1 MSINVVLLLASTS
14 AVLTPASTQAVQ
26 QLPPA
31 ECASLAPPSSLKPGE
46 YRRALQAEDLVR
58 LRDIGPANNEMTESS
73 LFAISPDGQTAALQL
88 RRAVPET
95 NSYCLGMFVVP
106 LRPGAAVHAVDLGGD
121 LIRATLD
128 GFGKSGRQSGIP
140 LPIAPQWTR
149 DGKSILFLKRE
160 HGPTQVWMASADG
173 SGSHALTKSEID
185 VEKFLL
191 LPDGTGVVYSTRPAL
206 IEARAAIEAE
216 GRTGYH
222 YDDRYSPVLGNHPI
236 PKDGLPFAV
245 MTLDLGSGSIRPAS
259 ETERAALDAPP
270 PRAALGDDRAFMAAT
285 STDAWL
291 STMGSTGLPPVTR
304 PAARAG
310 DGSLMHCLT
319 DSCANA
325 IGPVWKTV
333 HGKSVRFLRHEGWAN
348 SLTGVYDWNL
358 TTGHVR
364 RLYQTQDYLND
375 CQPLGDDLICARE
388 QSLVPRHLARL
399 DLKRSRAEII
409 FNPNPEFTNLA
420 LGKVERIHSLNAL
433 GIQSYADLVYPVGYQ
448 PGRKYPTI
456 VVQYVSRGFLRGGT
470 GDEFPIQLYAN
481 AGYAVLSVQKP
492 QPVGLD
498 GSAKSWDEVNAK
510 NLGGFADRRSVLS
523 SIETPLKELV
533 QRGIVDRDHIGISGL
548 SDGSST
554 VQFAALH
561 SDLFAAGAVSSCC
574 SDPMQDALFGPS
586 TSAMLHRVGWPR
598 LIDDNSD
605 FWSQISIARNARKVR
620 FPLMI
625 NSPDDEYLSTLE
637 GYTALRQAGVP
648 ADMFVFPDEHHIKW
662 QPSHRLAVY
671 ERSLDW
677 FNFWLNRELPQGGR
691 RLAEA
696 EYWQMLRDQQGKARA
711 SVTSPA
717 PSIFE
722 GKGG

>member
-1 MSINVVLLLASTS
+1 MSISIALLLATTS
-14 AVLTPASTQAVQ
+14 AVLTPAPAQASQ
-26 QLPPA
+26 QPVPA
-31 ECASLAPPSSLKPGE
+31 ECASLAPPSPLKPGE
-46 YRRALQAEDLVR
+46 YHRALKAEDLVR
-58 LRDIGPANNEMTESS
+58 LRDIGPANNELTESS
-73 LFAISPDGQTAALQL
+73 LFAISPDGRAAALQL
-88 RRAVPET
+88 RRAIPEA
-95 NSYCLGMFVVP
+95 NGYCLGMFVVP
-106 LRPGAAVHAVDLGGD
+106 LQPGAPAHAVDLGGD
-121 LIRATLD
+121 MIRATLD

-140 LPIAPQWTR
+140 LPITPQWSS

-160 HGPTQVWMASADG
+160 NGPTQVWIARIDG
-173 SGSHALTKSEID
+173 SASHALTNSEFD
-185 VEKFLL
+185 VEAFLL
-191 LPDGTGVVYSTRPAL
+191 LPDGMSVVYSTRPAL
-206 IEARAAIEAE
+206 IQARAAIDAE

-222 YDDRYSPVLGNHPI
+222 YDDRYSPVLSNRPI
-236 PKDGLPFAV
+236 PKDGLPFAFT
-245 MTLDLGSGSIRPAS
+245 TLDLASGSARPAS
-259 ETERAALDAPP
+259 EIERTALVTPA
-270 PRAALGDDRAFMAAT
+270 PRAAREDDRVPRTAA
-285 STDAWL
+285 SPDAWL
-291 STMGSTGLPPVTR
+291 STIGSTALPPVTR

-310 DGSLMHCLT
+310 DGSVMHCLA
-319 DSCANA
+319 DRCANA
-325 IGPVWKTV
+325 IGPVWKTAR
-333 HGKSVRFLRHEGWAN
+333 GKSVRFLRREGWAD
-348 SLTGVYDWNL
+348 SLTGVYEWNL

-375 CQPLGDDLICARE
+375 CQPLRDDLICARE

-399 DLKRSRAEII
+399 DLKRTRAEII

-420 LGKVERIHSLNAL
+420 LGKVERLHSLNAL
-433 GIQSYADLVYPVGYQ
+433 GIQSYADLIYPVGYQ
-448 PGRKYPTI
+448 PGRSYPTI

-470 GDEFPIQLYAN
+470 GDEFPIQLFAN

-492 QPVGLD
+492 RPVGLD
-498 GSAKSWDEVNAK
+498 GTAKSWDEVNAK
-510 NLGGFADRRSVLS
+510 DLAGFANRRSVLS
-523 SIETPLKELV
+523 SIEVALNELIR
-533 QRGIVDRDHIGISGL
+533 RGIVDREHIGITGL

-586 TSAMLHRVGWPR
+586 TGAMLNRVGWPR
-598 LIDDNSD
+598 LIDDNSA

-648 ADMFVFPDEHHIKW
+648 VDMFVFPDEHHIKW

-677 FNFWLNRELPQGGR
+677 FNFWLKRELPQGGR

-696 EYWQMLRDQQGKARA
+696 EYWQTLRDQQGRARA

>member
-1 MSINVVLLLASTS
+1 MSISIALLLASTS
-14 AVLTPASTQAVQ
+14 AVLTPASEQAVQ
-26 QLPPA
+26 QRAQA

-46 YRRALQAEDLVR
+46 YRRALKAEDLVR

-73 LFAISPDGQTAALQL
+73 LFAISPDGRAAALQL
-88 RRAVPET
+88 RRAIPEA

-106 LRPGAAVHAVDLGGD
+106 LRPGATAHAVDLGGD
-121 LIRATLD
+121 MIRATLD

-140 LPIAPQWTR
+140 LPITPQWSK

-160 HGPTQVWMASADG
+160 NGPTQVWIARADG
-173 SGSHALTKSEID
+173 SGSHALTKSQID
-185 VEKFLL
+185 VESFLL
-191 LPDGTGVVYSTRPAL
+191 LPDGMRVVYSTRPAM
-206 IEARAAIEAE
+206 IQARAAIDAE

-222 YDDRYSPVLGNHPI
+222 YDERYSPVLSDRPI
-236 PKDGLPFAV
+236 PKGGLPFAF
-245 MTLDLGSGSIRPAS
+245 TTFDLSGGSTHPAS
-259 ETERAALDAPP
+259 EAERMALETPS
-270 PRAALGDDRAFMAAT
+270 PRAAREDDTALRT
-285 STDAWL
+285 IVPHDVWL

-304 PAARAG
+304 PTARARN
-310 DGSLMHCLT
+310 GSVIHCLA

-333 HGKSVRFLRHEGWAN
+333 RGKSVRFLRLEGWAD
-348 SLTGVYDWNL
+348 SLTGIYEWNL

-388 QSLVPRHLARL
+388 QSLLPRHLAWL
-399 DLKRSRAEII
+399 DLKRSRAEIV
-409 FNPNPEFTNLA
+409 FNPNPEFTRLT
-420 LGKVERIHSLNAL
+420 LGKVERIHSLNSL

-448 PGRKYPTI
+448 PGRAYPTI

-492 QPVGLD
+492 KPIGLD
-498 GSAKSWDEVNAK
+498 GTAKSWDEVNAK
-510 NLGGFADRRSVLS
+510 DLAGFANRRSVLS
-523 SIETPLKELV
+523 SIEVPLNDLV
-533 QRGIVDRDHIGISGL
+533 QRSIVDRDHIGISGL
-548 SDGSST
+548 SDGSAT

-586 TSAMLHRVGWPR
+586 TSAMLNRIGWPR
-598 LIDDNSD
+598 LIDDNWA
-605 FWSQISIARNARKVR
+605 FWSQVSIARNARNVR
-620 FPLMI
+620 FPLLM

-637 GYTALRQAGVP
+637 GYTALREAGVP
-648 ADMFVFPDEHHIKW
+648 VDMFVFPDEHHIKW

-677 FNFWLNRELPQGGR
+677 FNFWLKRELPQSGR
-691 RLAEA
+691 RLMEA
-696 EYWQMLRDQQGKARA
+696 EHWQTLRDGHEK
-711 SVTSPA
+711 SLTSKKSAAVPV
-717 PSIFE
+717 SN
-722 GKGG
+722 GKGC

>member
-1 MSINVVLLLASTS
+1 MSISFALLLTSAS
-14 AVLTPASTQAVQ
+14 AVLAPAPAQVTPQPV
-26 QLPPA
+26 PA
-31 ECASLAPPSSLKPGE
+31 DCASLAPPSPFKPGE
-46 YRRALQAEDLVR
+46 YRRGLKAEDLVR

-73 LFAISPDGQTAALQL
+73 LFAISPDGRAAALQL
-88 RRAVPET
+88 RRAIPEA
-95 NSYCLGMFVVP
+95 NGYCLGMFVVP
-106 LRPGAAVHAVDLGGD
+106 LRPGATAHAVDLGGD
-121 LIRATLD
+121 MIRATLD

-140 LPIAPQWTR
+140 LPITPQWSS

-160 HGPTQVWMASADG
+160 NGPTQVWIARIDG
-173 SGSHALTKSEID
+173 SRSHALTNSEFD
-185 VEKFLL
+185 VEAFRL
-191 LPDGTGVVYSTRPAL
+191 LPDGTRMVYSTRPAL
-206 IEARAAIEAE
+206 IQARTAIDAE

-222 YDDRYSPVLGNHPI
+222 YDDRYSPVLSNRPI
-236 PKDGLPFAV
+236 PKDGLPFAFT
-245 MTLDLGSGSIRPAS
+245 TLDLDSGGARPAS
-259 ETERAALDAPP
+259 EAERTALVTPS
-270 PRAALGDDRAFMAAT
+270 PRAARQGDEKPGTAT
-285 STDAWL
+285 SPDVWL

-304 PAARAG
+304 PAAQAG
-310 DGSLMHCLT
+310 DGSVLHCLA

-325 IGPVWKTV
+325 IGPVWKAAR
-333 HGKSVRFLRHEGWAN
+333 GKSVRFLRHEGWAD
-348 SLTGVYDWNL
+348 SLTSVYEWNL

-433 GIQSYADLVYPVGYQ
+433 GLQSYADLVYPVGYQ
-448 PGRKYPTI
+448 PGRNYPTI

-470 GDEFPIQLYAN
+470 GDEFPIQLFAN

-492 QPVGLD
+492 RPVGLD
-498 GSAKSWDEVNAK
+498 GNAKSWDEVNAK
-510 NLGGFADRRSVLS
+510 DLTGFANRRSVLS
-523 SIETPLKELV
+523 SIEVALDALIR
-533 QRGIVDRDHIGISGL
+533 RGIVDRDHIGITGL

-586 TSAMLHRVGWPR
+586 TGAMLNRVGWPR
-598 LIDDNSD
+598 LIDDNPV

-620 FPLMI
+620 FPLLM

-648 ADMFVFPDEHHIKW
+648 VDMFVFPDEHHIKW
-662 QPSHRLAVY
+662 QPSHRLTVY

-677 FNFWLNRELPQGGR
+677 FNFWLKRQLPQGGR
-691 RLAEA
+691 RLVEA
-696 EYWQMLRDQQGKARA
+696 EYWQALRDEHEKSRA
-711 SVTSPA
+711 SKMSAMAPA
-717 PSIFE
+717 SN